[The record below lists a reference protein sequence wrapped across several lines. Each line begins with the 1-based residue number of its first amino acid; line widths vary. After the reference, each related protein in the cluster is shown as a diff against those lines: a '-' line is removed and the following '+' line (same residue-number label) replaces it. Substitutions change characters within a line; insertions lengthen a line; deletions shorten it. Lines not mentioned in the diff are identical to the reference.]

1 VVREIL
7 DDEEDVLV
15 GKGDLVASG
24 VEVTDG
30 DVVPLDVLSGVGDE
44 EEDVDAEGDDETE
57 GVVDVVDEGD
67 LDAEVDPDTEDD
79 DDGDLEADVEGVE
92 EDDAETL
99 EVPVTDRIAEML
111 IEGVF
116 EADALVSEETVA
128 FADREFVGE
137 GLDDGLLLITA
148 DLEGVD
154 EGVGLVLEED
164 VADEV

>member
-1 VVREIL
+1 VLLCGYKSTVKLLFIPVDRGVGIDASAHTTVV
-7 DDEEDVLV
+7 DVVEDVV
-15 GKGDLVASG
+15 
-24 VEVTDG
+24 
-30 DVVPLDVLSGVGDE
+30 DVVDE
-44 EEDVDAEGDDETE
+44 VVED
-57 GVVDVVDEGD
+57 VVDVVDEGD
-67 LDAEVDPDTEDD
+67 LEAEVDPDTEDD

-99 EVPVTDRIAEML
+99 DVPVTDRIAEML

-116 EADALVSEETVA
+116 EAVALVREETVA

-154 EGVGLVLEED
+154 EGVGLVLEEE